1 MANRSQY
8 RVWANQVN
16 EQITKLDKAG
26 EKRIGKVWDIQ
37 DDTQRNLTK
46 DQASA
51 FEYQFARYDKQYGK
65 FKNKVITED
74 IHEAILLHY
83 MVTDFYSQIDEGMT
97 EMSNADGSI
106 TKFISGTRVE
116 FDFKEA
122 LEAVLDVVTFRS
134 SRLKQAF
141 VCVVI
146 SLSDNNKASVRS
158 VIRNFL
164 NRSFQHI
171 DDILDL
177 IYALENVKDH
187 AYAHKKET
195 LQDIKHIR
203 NTDEYLTVYR
213 GFNTKKDES
222 VRYGKNKNKADYYR
236 QMEGMGFSFTLDK
249 YVAFCFGIFFQLR
262 MLRVGGSFFQSYT
275 KLLGNVDKQRKWI
288 GHATVG
294 RFVIHKDHIK
304 GYHNTGYEREI
315 VCDYRDAKLIDYKFI
330 SDINFQ
336 SKSLFNLDTNI
347 YKTHDI
353 MKKLIIKD
361 KSNWINKH
369 WNKDYKVSKEQ
380 DKVFAKTKK

>member
-1 MANRSQY
+1 MANARAY
-8 RVWANQVN
+8 RQWSNHLN
-16 EQITKLDKAG
+16 DNLIKLNKAG
-26 EKRIGKVWDIQ
+26 EKRIGKVWDIK
-37 DDTQRNLTK
+37 DDQEKKKWDTRSK
-46 DQASA
+46 
-51 FEYQFARYDKQYGK
+51 FEKQWERYDDQYGQ

-83 MVTDFYSQIDEGMT
+83 MVTDFYSQIDRGAT

-106 TKFISGTRVE
+106 SKFISGTTIQ
-116 FDFKEA
+116 FDFKESI
-122 LEAVLDVVTFRS
+122 EAALDVVNFRS
-134 SRLKQAF
+134 ARLKQAF
-141 VCVVI
+141 LCIAI
-146 SLSDNNKASVRS
+146 SFSDNNKASIRG
-158 VIRNFL
+158 VIRNLL
-164 NRSFQHI
+164 NRNFQHI
-171 DDILDL
+171 DEVLDL
-177 IYALENVKDH
+177 MYALEIVKNH
-187 AYAHKKET
+187 EFSLKKET
-195 LQDIKHIR
+195 LKDIKQIK

-222 VRYGKNKNKADYYR
+222 VRYSKNKNKADYYR

-294 RFVIHKDHIK
+294 RYVIHKDHIK
-304 GYHNTGYEREI
+304 GYNNTGFEREI

-347 YKTHDI
+347 YETHNI
-353 MKKLIIKD
+353 IKKEIIKD

-380 DKVFAKTKK
+380 DKIFAKTKK